1 MKIADRIY
9 GTFIFLLTL
18 PSLLAG
24 YLYGNFKFAFGM
36 GYKASIAGQQEAQ
49 KVNELLETLRAM
61 APPDVKR
68 PEGTKLQ

>member
-1 MKIADRIY
+1 MKIADRVY

-36 GYKASIAGQQEAQ
+36 GYKASIAGQQEAE
-49 KVNELLETLRAM
+49 KINEMMEALRALSP
-61 APPDVKR
+61 ADIKR